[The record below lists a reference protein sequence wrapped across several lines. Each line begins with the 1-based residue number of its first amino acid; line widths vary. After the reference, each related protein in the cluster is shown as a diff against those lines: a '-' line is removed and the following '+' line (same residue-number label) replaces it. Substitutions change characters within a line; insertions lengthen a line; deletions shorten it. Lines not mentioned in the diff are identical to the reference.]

1 MYLSIDNQQYY
12 AYTGTHE
19 LRDDLETIVF
29 VHGASMD
36 HSVWSH
42 QSRYF
47 AYHGYNVV
55 AVDLPGHRFSK
66 GQLMSRVEDMSDWLL
81 DILKQCNGTGFHLVG
96 HSMGSLVCG
105 EAAANYNHRN
115 SQPLLSLSMV
125 GFSYPMSV
133 TPQLM
138 DAAQNNP
145 SKAYS
150 MMTQWS
156 HTSKIGGEPVPG
168 FWSPGMQMSMMEN
181 SAEGSIYANLQ
192 ACDNYKGGEAAF
204 DKVQCPILF
213 ISGRL
218 DKMAPAKLAKQVAD
232 SKDNADIVMIP
243 NCGHSIMSESPDG
256 VLDNLKRFIERNAVR
271 P

>member
-1 MYLSIDNQQYY
+1 MYISIDNTDYY

-19 LRDDLETIVF
+19 LDAGLETVVF

-47 AYHGYNVV
+47 AYHQYNVV
-55 AVDLPGHRFSK
+55 AVDLPGHKFSK
-66 GQLMSRVEDMSDWLL
+66 GALLDRVEDMADWLL
-81 DILKQCNGTGFHLVG
+81 KIVEQCAGTAIHLVG
-96 HSMGSLVCG
+96 HSMGSLISV
-105 EAAANYNHRN
+105 EAASHYDSINK
-115 SQPLLSLSMV
+115 PLKSLSMV

-138 DAAQNNP
+138 DAAKNTP
-145 SKAYS
+145 SQAFS

-181 SAEGSIYANLQ
+181 SSEGSIYSNLQ

-204 DKVQCPILF
+204 EKVSCPILF

-232 SKDNADIVMIP
+232 AKDNADIVMIP

-256 VLDNLKRFIERNAVR
+256 VLDNLKTFIGSNGV
-271 P
+271 